1 MSFVIFLDID
11 GVLNSR
17 STVERTPSGI
27 SRGVDD
33 RRVEILGKTMRECLV
48 DGVVLTTTWKIM
60 RPDSQDFL
68 YLKGALEK
76 HGVKILGKT
85 TDPGFA
91 PRGVGI
97 RDYLEQ
103 NPDIDEFV
111 IIDDQK
117 FDYEDDNKLWENF
130 IDTRKNGIESA
141 VAAAKTPT
149 VTVLDFLDV
158 LEKYSK

>member
-1 MSFVIFLDID
+1 MSFVLFLDID

-27 SRGVDD
+27 SRGVDAG
-33 RRVEILGKTMRECLV
+33 RLKILGNVMRECRV
-48 DGVVLTTTWKIM
+48 DGVVLTSTWKIL
-60 RPDSQDFL
+60 RPDSQDYI
-68 YLKGALEK
+68 YLKEALKK
-76 HGVKILGKT
+76 HGIKIIGRT
-85 TDPGFA
+85 TESDFA

-117 FDYEDDNKLWENF
+117 FDYGDDNKLWENF
-130 IDTRKNGIESA
+130 IDTRGNGIESA

-149 VTVLDFLDV
+149 VTVFDFLDV